1 MINTSHIFTRYTCA
15 FYFFTFFPHDPFVF
29 MYFVF
34 TLIHFHGV
42 LKDETFI
49 SFHVFFWFVYFH
61 VISYTWIIYFH
72 MWFYTRDIHFHTI
85 FFFLQLSYLFTLK
98 RYDSFICT
106 CDLLTVL
113 VHMWFLK
120 INLFSY
126 LISYT
131 WIIYFRMWFYTHE
144 LFIFTW
150 LFYTLFI
157 YFHLWIYWFS
167 CKKSHSFMFTCNFL
181 LHD

>member
-1 MINTSHIFTRYTCA
+1 MCFL
-15 FYFFTFFPHDPFVF
+15 F
-29 MYFVF
+29 
-34 TLIHFHGV
+34 
-42 LKDETFI
+42 
-49 SFHVFFWFVYFH
+49 FHVFSTWSICFH
-61 VISYTWIIYFH
+61 VLCFYTHSFSRCFKRRDIYFFSRFFLICLLSCDFIHMNNLFSHVILYTWHSFSH
-72 MWFYTRDIHFHTI
+72 D
-85 FFFLQLSYLFTLK
+85 FFFFYSCYLFTLK